1 MDKPMPEGSAVFLSP
16 RHGTPG
22 AGTTTQNPPPET
34 FQTPMH
40 CAGFATPELGI
51 ELADLTP

>member
-1 MDKPMPEGSAVFLSP
+1 MPEGSAVFLSP